1 MDHYL
6 SSINV
11 DLNSLHATSST
22 SDTSAEFHINHAIV
36 APPHT
41 HLLVGLKSFS
51 MPNLFYTIT
60 SKNNTFT
67 IECTSAE
74 LGAVSTTITLA
85 TGNYKGNQLVNALNS
100 GVSGV
105 LGDLNIDALGF
116 SVDPIKQQ
124 IYWVVVSGTYTLT
137 NISFTTPAYR
147 VWGFNDASTY
157 DNVGLLTA
165 YFPRSYNIAG
175 MNQVFIRLSN
185 FEMDNRNM
193 KNVSGIIGTVP
204 VAADPMSMIY
214 FDAIVMPLFRLHS
227 TYVNHFS
234 VEILDED
241 LNSLGDFEAGGDFR
255 LTLNISYSWDKDNTH
270 PNIFNKKNP
279 TNEHIRLTN
288 QDASKVNEGIEK
300 GGEKIS
306 NRGIRDEGSEYREEG
321 REEISKG
328 DSEERTQDAIGIS
341 ETREA

>member
-11 DLNSLHATSST
+11 DLNSLYATSSV
-22 SDTSAEFHINHAIV
+22 SDTSAEFHLDHAIV

-60 SKNNTFT
+60 SANNTFT
-67 IECTSAE
+67 IECTSSE

-116 SVDPIKQQ
+116 SVDPIKQR

-147 VWGFNDASTY
+147 VWGFEDATTY
-157 DNVGLLTA
+157 DNAGLLTA

-193 KNVSGIIGTVP
+193 NNVSGIIGTIP

-227 TYVNHFS
+227 TFVNHFS
-234 VEILDED
+234 VEVLDED

-255 LTLNISYSWDKDNTH
+255 LTLNISYSWDKDNVH
-270 PNIFNKKNP
+270 PNIFNQKIL
-279 TNEHIRLTN
+279 TNDHIRVN
-288 QDASKVNEGIEK
+288 KQDAETENQKSNEGREA
-300 GGEKIS
+300 GS
-306 NRGIRDEGSEYREEG
+306 DRGIRGKRGEIREET
-321 REEISKG
+321 REEIR
-328 DSEERTQDAIGIS
+328 EERG
-341 ETREA
+341 E